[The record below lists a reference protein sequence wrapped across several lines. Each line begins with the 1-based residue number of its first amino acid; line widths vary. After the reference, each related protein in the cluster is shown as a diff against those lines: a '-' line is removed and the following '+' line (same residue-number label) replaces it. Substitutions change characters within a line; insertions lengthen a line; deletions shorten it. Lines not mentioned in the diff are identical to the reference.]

1 MHKFVFIPVGGL
13 ANRMRALASAL
24 TLARKS
30 DCRLQVIWF
39 QDWALHAPF
48 HSLFQ
53 KIRVPD
59 LALKE
64 AAFSDCLYDRPRQRN
79 LYFPRLFQQMRFRGC
94 LYEKSI
100 TPLCKQN
107 FDFTKWARQGDVYMA
122 SYTAFQEYSYDLL
135 RKLFVP
141 QPEIQQTIDRRCA
154 RFTARTIGVHIRRT
168 DNTASIQQ
176 SPIELFYT
184 AIDRELDAYPELSI
198 YLATDSET
206 VKQELKDRYG
216 NRLFCAQKEAD
227 RSSTAGI
234 QGGVA
239 DMYTLARTHKIF
251 GSFQSSFSELAS
263 QLGNVPLEIVK
274 KICK

>member
-13 ANRMRALASAL
+13 ANRMRALTSAL

-39 QDWALHAPF
+39 QDWALRAPF
-48 HSLFQ
+48 HALFQ
-53 KIRVPD
+53 EIHEPD

-64 AAFSDCLYDRPRQRN
+64 ATWGDFVYDRPRQRN
-79 LYFPRLFQQMRFRGC
+79 LYLPRFFQRICFKRC

-107 FDFTKWARQGDVYMA
+107 FDFTEWARQDRVYMA
-122 SYTAFQEYSYDLL
+122 SYTAFQSYSYDLL

-141 QPEIQQTIDRRCA
+141 QPEIQHLIDRRCTH
-154 RFTARTIGVHIRRT
+154 FTSRTIGVHIRRT
-168 DNTASIQQ
+168 DNTASIRQ
-176 SPIELFYT
+176 SPVELFFA
-184 AIDRELDAYPELSI
+184 AIDQELDACPDLSI

-206 VKQELKDRYG
+206 VKQELKRRYG
-216 NRLFCAQKEAD
+216 NRLLCAEEEAD
-227 RSSTAGI
+227 RSSTSGI

-239 DMYTLARTHKIF
+239 DMYTLARTDKIF

-263 QLGNVPLEIVK
+263 QLGNIPLVIVK
-274 KICK
+274 K